1 MEINIYFAKNRLT
14 ISDQIG
20 EGFAIESGF
29 IERDYIV
36 DLLERFNHVTI
47 VCPNPEAT
55 YRNFAT
61 AFTEVVAAGG
71 VVENDKTK
79 LLMIHRNGR
88 WDLPKGH
95 WEEGETI
102 EECAIREVE
111 EETGVG
117 GITLGQKICETL
129 HAYNMRGRWEIKTT
143 YWFAMRSSDKS
154 ELKPQ
159 TEEGIERVK
168 WCKREKI
175 DKKLKDSFPTIQ
187 RVIESYREVFP
198 D

>member
-1 MEINIYFAKNRLT
+1 MDINIYFATKRLT

-29 IERDYIV
+29 IERDYII
-36 DLLERFNHVTI
+36 DLLEKFGHVTI
-47 VCPNPEAT
+47 LAPNPEAT
-55 YRNFAT
+55 YRNFASQF
-61 AFTEVVAAGG
+61 AEVVAAGG
-71 VVENDKTK
+71 VVKNEKSK

-102 EECAIREVE
+102 EECAVREVE

-117 GITLGQKICETL
+117 QIALKTKICETL
-129 HAYNMRGRWEIKTT
+129 HAYSMRGRWELKTT
-143 YWFAMRSSDKS
+143 HWYAMESNDTS

-159 TEEGIERVK
+159 TEEGIEKAK
-168 WCKREKI
+168 WCKREKLA
-175 DKKLKDSFPTIQ
+175 KKLKDSFPTIQ
-187 RVIESYREVFP
+187 HVMGCYLAEN
-198 D
+198 